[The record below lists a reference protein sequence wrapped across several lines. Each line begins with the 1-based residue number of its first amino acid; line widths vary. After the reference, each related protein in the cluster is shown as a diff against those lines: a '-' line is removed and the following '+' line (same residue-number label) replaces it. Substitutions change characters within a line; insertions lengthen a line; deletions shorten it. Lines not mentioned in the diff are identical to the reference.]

1 MDMQQKKQTERMRRL
16 PIVLDDPGR
25 YFLPFIE
32 SDAIYPVYRRD
43 GFEYF
48 MSRVFRKLRLFGHVE
63 PLFHDWRKT
72 LNRGGKVV
80 VFDSALNA
88 DILARLKKHRSQV
101 ILFFWNRLQTVRTF
115 CPAVTDYLDQFTI
128 YSHDR
133 NDCRDYGFK
142 FNTAFYAARPMVHQ
156 PAPIT
161 TDVIYIGGNKNRL
174 ERIVQTHEQLHGL
187 ALDYHVYDPLHAGAS
202 LADGLIAQGQFL
214 PYTDY
219 LDRMMASRCVLEI
232 LQPGQDSLTLRAMEA
247 LFYKKKLL
255 TNHQQIVNERFYN
268 PANILV
274 FEDPR
279 TLDAAKVQSF
289 LAKPAAAI
297 DPQVIEDF
305 TYAKWLT
312 RFE

>member
-1 MDMQQKKQTERMRRL
+1 MQQEKQAGRIKRL
-16 PIVLDDPGR
+16 PIVLDDPAR
-25 YFLPFIE
+25 YFLPFVE
-32 SDAIYPVYRRD
+32 SDAIYEVYRRE
-43 GFEYF
+43 GFDYF
-48 MSRVFRKLRLFGHVE
+48 MSRVLRKLQFPGHAE

-101 ILFFWNRLQTVRTF
+101 ILFFWNRLQTVRAF
-115 CPAVTDYLDQFTI
+115 CPAIMDYLDQFTI

-142 FNTAFYAARPMVHQ
+142 FNTAFYAARPTVHQ
-156 PAPIT
+156 PPQLT
-161 TDVIYIGGNKNRL
+161 TDVIYIGGNKNRM
-174 ERIVQTHEQLHGL
+174 ERIIQTHEQLRGL
-187 ALDYHVYDPLHAGAS
+187 ALDYHVYDPPHAGQS

-255 TNHQQIVNERFYN
+255 TNHQQIVNEPFYN
-268 PANILV
+268 PVNILV

-279 TLDAAKVQSF
+279 TLDAAKVHSF
-289 LAKPAAAI
+289 LSTPAVPV
-297 DPQVIEDF
+297 DPKVIEDF
-305 TYAKWLT
+305 TYAKWLA